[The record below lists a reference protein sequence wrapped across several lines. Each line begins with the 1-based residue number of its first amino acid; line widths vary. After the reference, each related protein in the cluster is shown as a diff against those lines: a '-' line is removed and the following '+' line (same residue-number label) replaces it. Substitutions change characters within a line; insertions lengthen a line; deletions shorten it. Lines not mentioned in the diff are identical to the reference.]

1 MQAMKE
7 ADSSKKPL
15 YIFDEVHNFIRN
27 TYNNLTENKGKRAQI
42 IYDYIVQE
50 KKENDQAR
58 VILLSGTPAYNSP
71 YELALIFNLLRPD
84 TFPKNENRFNDI
96 YIS

>member
-1 MQAMKE
+1 MINIKFIHYDAPNADKSFIQAIKE

-42 IYDYIVQE
+42 IYDYI
-50 KKENDQAR
+50 
-58 VILLSGTPAYNSP
+58 
-71 YELALIFNLLRPD
+71 LISVNF
-84 TFPKNENRFNDI
+84 FMC
-96 YIS
+96 